1 MMDKLERLLT
11 LTATLLDTPRSLTA
25 EELRQKVPG
34 YPEGQAAFRR
44 AFERDKEDLR
54 EMGIPISVEMIEDVE
69 RPVEGYRI
77 KRVDYEL
84 PDPGL
89 EPDEL
94 EALNL
99 AAALVSLGGSE
110 GTEGLWK
117 LGGVVGEPAE
127 GTSLAALPAEPALL
141 PAFGAVVDRRPM
153 SFRYRGSDRDRVLE
167 PHRLDYQRG
176 HWYVS
181 GHDRS
186 IGELRVFR
194 LDRIDGAVRIGEA
207 GSFDP
212 PAPQG
217 PAVAPAWELGGGE
230 QVTARL
236 LVEGD
241 HAPWTS
247 RHLDSEP
254 VEVRDDG
261 SMVFEVDVTNWPA
274 FRSFVLTFLDHA
286 ELLGP
291 PQLRDDLVAYLEA
304 IASDEGASGE
314 SEVRA

>member
-1 MMDKLERLLT
+1 MTDKLERLLT
-11 LTATLLDTPRSLTA
+11 LTATLLDTSRSLTA

-54 EMGIPISVEMIEDVE
+54 EMGIPISVEMIEDLE

-77 KRVDYEL
+77 RRVDYEL

-99 AAALVSLGGSE
+99 AATLVSLGGND

-117 LGGVVGEPAE
+117 LGGVVGEVVDDAN
-127 GTSLAALPAEPALL
+127 LAALPAEPSLL
-141 PAFGAVVDRRPM
+141 PTFGAVVDRRPM
-153 SFRYRGSDRDRVLE
+153 SFRYRGADQLRVLE

-181 GHDRS
+181 GLDRGV
-186 IGELRVFR
+186 GELRVFR
-194 LDRIDGAVRIGEA
+194 LDRIDGAVELGEA

-230 QVTARL
+230 RVTARL
-236 LVEGD
+236 LVDPD
-241 HAPWTS
+241 HAPWTR
-247 RHLDSEP
+247 RHLDHEP
-254 VEVRDDG
+254 VERRDDG

-291 PQLRDDLVAYLEA
+291 PELRDDLVAHLEA
-304 IASDEGASGE
+304 LASGGG
-314 SEVRA
+314 R